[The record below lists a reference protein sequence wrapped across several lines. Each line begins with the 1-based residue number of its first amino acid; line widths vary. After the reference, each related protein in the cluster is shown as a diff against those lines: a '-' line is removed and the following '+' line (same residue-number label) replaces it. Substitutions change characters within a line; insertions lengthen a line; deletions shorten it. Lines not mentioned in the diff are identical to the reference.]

1 MIKTKHAVITIIVI
15 VLIKIMFLYYQ
26 GKDKLY

>member
-1 MIKTKHAVITIIVI
+1 MIKTKHAITIIIVI